1 MRLDKF
7 LQISRIIK
15 RRTVANTICD
25 RGHVR
30 VNGQKAKAGKELAV
44 GDILSITLG
53 EQGTVEYEVLAVPS
67 GNVPREKASTLYRI
81 ISSSMGNPTNLS

>member
-7 LQISRIIK
+7 LQTSRIIK
-15 RRTVANTICD
+15 RRTVANELCD
-25 RGHVR
+25 RGRVL

-53 EQGTVEYEVLAVPS
+53 ERGTVEYEVLEVPS
-67 GNVPREKASTLYRI
+67 GNVSREKASSLYRQLTI
-81 ISSSMGNPTNLS
+81 ED